1 MAEEEEIGRVRDYF
15 AHIGV
20 AGIDLSAR
28 LKVGDTIHI
37 KGHTTDLQQLVD
49 SMQIE
54 HENVQ
59 EAGPGTRWGSKSRSA
74 AAAVTTSIGSP
85 NKR

>member
-1 MAEEEEIGRVRDYF
+1 MAVEEEIGRVRDFF
-15 AHIGV
+15 ARISV
-20 AGIDLSAR
+20 AGIDLTGK

-37 KGHTTDLQQLVD
+37 HGHTTDITQVVD

-59 EAGPGTRWGSKSRSA
+59 EAGPGDSVGIKVVDRCRGGDHVYK
-74 AAAVTTSIGSP
+74 VVE
-85 NKR
+85 

>member
-1 MAEEEEIGRVRDYF
+1 MAVEEEIGRVRDYF
-15 AHIGV
+15 ARISV
-20 AGIDLSAR
+20 AGIDLTGK

-37 KGHTTDLQQLVD
+37 HGHTTDITQAVD

-59 EAGPGTRWGSKSRSA
+59 EAGPGDSVGIKVVDRCRGGDHVYK
-74 AAAVTTSIGSP
+74 VVE
-85 NKR
+85 

>member
-15 AHIGV
+15 ARIGV
-20 AGIDLSAR
+20 IGIDLTGK

-37 KGHTTDLQQLVD
+37 QGHTTDITQVVE

-54 HENVQ
+54 HESVEQ
-59 EAGPGTRWGSKSRSA
+59 AGPGDSVGIKVPDRCRAGDHVYR
-74 AAAVTTSIGSP
+74 VIE
-85 NKR
+85 